1 MTDPQVAPAAPLGDV
16 SVPRVVL
23 AGAHGH
29 GRGHLE
35 NLARLHAAGRV
46 RFVGVADPRA
56 LCLEEQALAG
66 DGAWAPDLRTLLG
79 TVTPDVVVIC
89 TPVHTHTEL
98 AETALRAGAHVLL
111 EKPVAPTLADFE
123 HLVAVQRETGL
134 AVQVGFQANGS
145 GAVTELRRRIAAGD
159 LGEIRGIGAT
169 GLWWRGEAYWNR
181 AAWAGRRRLD
191 GREVNDGALTNPFAH
206 AIAIALVLDG
216 SGGGDPVRRVELDT
230 YRTRAPESHD
240 TASVRILTARGT
252 PVTVAATLCAEP
264 ESEPVVTVHGSLDSV
279 ELHYTEDLL
288 ISAEGATRHTRTDL
302 LENLLDHL
310 ADRSVELL
318 VPLAGCLAFT
328 QVVEAV
334 RHSPD
339 PLPVAQEDLVDLI
352 DLTRRAAAGGSL
364 YSELGAD
371 WARATPFTWTPASST
386 LSSSAPSSSALE
398 GN

>member
-1 MTDPQVAPAAPLGDV
+1 M

-35 NLARLHAAGRV
+35 NLARLHAAGRI
-46 RFVGVADPRA
+46 RFAGVADPQA
-56 LCLEEQALAG
+56 LRTEERALAG
-66 DGAWAPDLRTLLG
+66 DAVWAPDLGTLLG
-79 TVTPDVVVIC
+79 RITADVVVIC

-98 AETALRAGAHVLL
+98 AEAAMRSGADVLL
-111 EKPVAPTLADFE
+111 EKPVAPTLAEFE
-123 HLVAVQRETGL
+123 QLVAVQRETGRV
-134 AVQVGFQANGS
+134 VQVGFQANGS

-169 GLWWRGEAYWNR
+169 GLWWRGEQYWNR

-206 AIAIALVLDG
+206 AIALALVLDG
-216 SGGGDPVRRVELDT
+216 SGGADPVRRVELDT
-230 YRTRAPESHD
+230 YRTRAAESHD
-240 TASVRILTARGT
+240 TASVRILTALGT
-252 PVTVAATLCAEP
+252 PVTVAATLCAQP
-264 ESEPVVTVHGSLDSV
+264 ETEPVVTVHGSLDSV

-288 ISAEGATRHTRTDL
+288 ISAEGATRHTRTGL
-302 LENLLDHL
+302 VENLLDHL
-310 ADRSVELL
+310 GDPSIELL

-334 RHSPD
+334 RLGPD
-339 PLPVAQEDLVDLI
+339 PLPVAQEDLTDLI

-371 WARATPFTWTPASST
+371 WARATPFIWTP
-386 LSSSAPSSSALE
+386 
-398 GN
+398 

>member
-1 MTDPQVAPAAPLGDV
+1 M

-29 GRGHLE
+29 GSGHLH
-35 NLARLHAAGRV
+35 NLARLHEAGRI
-46 RFVGVADPRA
+46 RFVGVADPVA
-56 LCLEEQALAG
+56 LQDGELTLAG
-66 DGAWAPDLRTLLG
+66 DARWAPDLGVLL
-79 TVTPDVVVIC
+79 TETTPDVVVVC

-98 AETALRAGAHVLL
+98 AAAAMRAGADVFL
-111 EKPVAPTLADFE
+111 EKPVAPTLAEFE
-123 HLVAVQRETGL
+123 HLVAVQRETGRV
-134 AVQVGFQANGS
+134 VQVGFQANGS

-169 GLWWRGEAYWNR
+169 GLWWRGDEYWNR
-181 AAWAGRRRLD
+181 AAWAGRRHLA

-206 AIAIALVLDG
+206 AIALALVLDG
-216 SGGGDPVRRVELDT
+216 SGGADPVRRVELDA
-230 YRTRAPESHD
+230 YRTRAAESHD

-252 PVTVAATLCAEP
+252 PVTVAATLCAQP

-288 ISAEGATRHTRTDL
+288 ISADGATRHPRTDL
-302 LENLLDHL
+302 MENLLDHRDGA
-310 ADRSVELL
+310 ADLL

-334 RHSPD
+334 RLGPD
-339 PLPVAQEDLVDLI
+339 PLPVAQEDLTDLI

-371 WARATPFTWTPASST
+371 WARATPFIWTPSVPAR
-386 LSSSAPSSSALE
+386 E